1 MRWLHDKNILKYF
14 FLSIQNKERIEKTS
28 EIIFKMF
35 ITHYIE
41 FHSPGRK
48 SNSVISE
55 YCSFY
60 LFTNT
65 FQSVDYY
72 FSTAVNCTVISTPC
86 ISPYTTVIFKLWL
99 LGLSC
104 SFVVWCGI
112 YFHLCIYSCMS
123 VRILY
128 LCITNL
134 FLQNFRL
141 LFLVVMNFTTKN
153 YFHYWNVLW
162 QIYNFFPIFA
172 LYIWLLSLFVLYFL
186 KKLRYLT
193 SPSVFSILTIIF
205 LLCFC
210 TASFFSHIFFTPLY
224 FSSMLRNIIV
234 HAFFSANVSY
244 LWI

>member
-1 MRWLHDKNILKYF
+1 
-14 FLSIQNKERIEKTS
+14 
-28 EIIFKMF
+28 MF
-35 ITHYIE
+35 VTHYIE
-41 FHSPGRK
+41 FHSTGRK

-60 LFTNT
+60 HFTNT

-86 ISPYTTVIFKLWL
+86 ITPCTTVIFKLCL
-99 LGLSC
+99 LRLSC

-134 FLQNFRL
+134 FFTELSSFISRSDEFYYKELFSL
-141 LFLVVMNFTTKN
+141 LKCSLAD
-153 YFHYWNVLW
+153 
-162 QIYNFFPIFA
+162 IYFFPYLCIIH
-172 LYIWLLSLFVLYFL
+172 LTLSILVLYFL

-193 SPSVFSILTIIF
+193 SPSVFFLYTDYHFFTLFLYCKFFLSHFLYPIIF
-205 LLCFC
+205 F
-210 TASFFSHIFFTPLY
+210 
-224 FSSMLRNIIV
+224 
-234 HAFFSANVSY
+234 
-244 LWI
+244 